1 MTMPPSWQKSPN
13 EQQPPWHGYAP
24 PPPAWY
30 TSSQWGPYS
39 SSIEPNVAAGL
50 SYLIGVFALI
60 FLFLEKRNRFARFH
74 IIQALLL
81 RGVFIIL
88 GVGWF
93 IAFYA
98 ISIALI
104 SSPGYYNDTPGS
116 AIGPG
121 ISLLCLCYG
130 AILLTDLITT
140 IWGIVAG
147 FQGKMVRFPGIS
159 DLAERWAGGPVV
171 PFTASVPP
179 PPPAY

>member
-1 MTMPPSWQKSPN
+1 MPPSWQQLPN
-13 EQQPPWHGYAP
+13 EQQPPWPGYAP
-24 PPPAWY
+24 PPPPPPGAG
-30 TSSQWGPYS
+30 SQWGPYS
-39 SSIEPNVAAGL
+39 SGIEPNIVAGL
-50 SYLIGVFALI
+50 SYLIGVFAFI
-60 FLFLEKRNRFARFH
+60 FLFLEKQNRFARFH

-81 RGVFIIL
+81 RGAFIIL
-88 GVGWF
+88 GVVWL

-104 SSPGYYNDTPGS
+104 SSPDYYNDTPGS

-130 AILLTDLITT
+130 AILLADLIAT

-147 FQGKMVRFPGIS
+147 FRGRMVRFPGIS

-171 PFTASVPP
+171 PLIANVPLP
-179 PPPAY
+179 PTN

>member
-1 MTMPPSWQKSPN
+1 MTMPPSWQQPPN
-13 EQQPPWHGYAP
+13 EQPPPWPGYAP
-24 PPPAWY
+24 PPPALHM
-30 TSSQWGPYS
+30 SSQWGPYS
-39 SSIEPNVAAGL
+39 SGIEPNIVAGL
-50 SYLIGVFALI
+50 SYLIGVFAII
-60 FLFLEKRNRFARFH
+60 FLFLEKQNRFARFH

-81 RGVFIIL
+81 RGAFIIL
-88 GVGWF
+88 GVVWL

-104 SSPGYYNDTPGS
+104 SSPGYYNTPGS

-130 AILLTDLITT
+130 AILLADLIAT

-147 FQGKMVRFPGIS
+147 FRGRMVRFPGIG

-171 PFTASVPP
+171 PVTADVPP
-179 PPPAY
+179 PPAN